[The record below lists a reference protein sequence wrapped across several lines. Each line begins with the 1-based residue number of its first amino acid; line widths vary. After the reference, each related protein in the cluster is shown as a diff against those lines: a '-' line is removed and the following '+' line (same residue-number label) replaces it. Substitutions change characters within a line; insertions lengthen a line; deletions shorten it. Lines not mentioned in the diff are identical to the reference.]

1 MLGSE
6 NRNRRRRNIQK
17 VAFGILWATATLNLL
32 ALVGFL
38 LFIAGNSISAINWE
52 FLSEMPRNAMTEG
65 GILPTILSTLYLS
78 LGAILVAFPI
88 GVGTAIYLNEFARDG
103 FWVRMIRQGV
113 VNLAGVPSVVYG
125 LFGLAFFV
133 IIMKLGVS
141 IIAGSL
147 TLAAFILPL
156 VIGSAEEALRAVPR
170 NMRLASLALGATRGR
185 PSTGWCCR
193 RRCRACSPA

>member
-1 MLGSE
+1 
-6 NRNRRRRNIQK
+6 
-17 VAFGILWATATLNLL
+17 
-32 ALVGFL
+32 
-38 LFIAGNSISAINWE
+38 
-52 FLSEMPRNAMTEG
+52 
-65 GILPTILSTLYLS
+65 LS

-133 IIMKLGVS
+133 IIMQLGVS

-147 TLAAFILPL
+147 TPEAHYLPL
-156 VIGSAEEALRAVPR
+156 VIASAEEASRAVPR
-170 NMRLASLALGATRGR
+170 NMRLASLALGATRWQTICRVVR
-185 PSTGWCCR
+185 PPALQTMLTGLILGMSG
-193 RRCRACSPA
+193 AAGETAPILFTA